1 MECIDKDGY
10 EFMYNDKKYI
20 RYGRY
25 YLECDKNGSD
35 EKEVNNLFE
44 LGYMRTMDVENKD
57 EWKFNFDYTMALSN
71 DFQTKRVIDILDYN
85 TVDKLM
91 ESSGGKFRKN
101 WLY

>member
-1 MECIDKDGY
+1 
-10 EFMYNDKKYI
+10 
-20 RYGRY
+20 
-25 YLECDKNGSD
+25 
-35 EKEVNNLFE
+35 
-44 LGYMRTMDVENKD
+44 MDVENKD